1 MGIIS
6 WVLIIPALG
15 SVLIM
20 FLPDKQREIK
30 ESSASIFGW
39 IAFVVSSIA
48 LLLSFFIYFNF
59 DTGAESYQFV
69 EKINWIPQFGIFYHV
84 GIDGISI
91 LLFMLTTV
99 MMPFAILSSFKY
111 IQQRKKE
118 YYIWLLLLE
127 MTMLGAFVALNLFL
141 FYIFWE
147 LMLIPMFFLIGI
159 WGGPNRLYA
168 TIKFVLFTVI
178 GSLMMLAGI
187 IYLAIL
193 ANQQQGSF
201 TFAFEALMNLS
212 IPLKAQIYLF
222 LAFGLAFAIKV
233 PMFPFHTWLP
243 DAHVEAPTAGSVIL
257 AGILLKMGGY
267 GFVRLGIPLFYDAA
281 VYFTPLLQTLA
292 VIGIVY
298 GACLALVQTDIK
310 KLVAYSSISH
320 LGYVMLGLFAL
331 NAQAIEGSI
340 LQMVNHGI
348 STGALFLLVGMIYE
362 RRHTR
367 EISEYGGIA
376 RQLPF
381 FSAAFM
387 IITLSSIALPGTNGF
402 IGEFLILLGSFKSA
416 WANFLATEGIFRLI
430 LMVFAT
436 GGVILGA
443 YYMLWL
449 VQRVF
454 FGPLK
459 NEKNKT
465 LKDLSVRE
473 GIVLIPFIAAVF
485 WIGFYPKPMLTKMEK
500 SVIQFLNQSKTTISV
515 KEYFDTDGN
524 FITKIK
530 SEAHKINA
538 KQQTVNRKR

>member
-6 WVLIIPALG
+6 WVLLIPVIG
-15 SVLIM
+15 SVVMMLI
-20 FLPDKQREIK
+20 PDNQREPK
-30 ESSASIFGW
+30 QSSASIFGW
-39 IAFVVSSIA
+39 IALGVSGLA
-48 LLLSFFIYFNF
+48 LVLSLFIYFGFNSEIP
-59 DTGAESYQFV
+59 TYQLT
-69 EKINWIPQFGIFYHV
+69 EEISWIPQFGLFYHV
-84 GIDGISI
+84 GIDGITI
-91 LLFMLTTV
+91 LLLMLTTCMV
-99 MMPFAILSSFKY
+99 PFAVLSSFKY
-111 IQQRKKE
+111 IQHRKKE
-118 YYIWLLLLE
+118 YYIWLLILE
-127 MTMLGAFVALNLFL
+127 STMLGAFVALNLFL

-159 WGGPNRLYA
+159 WGGENRLYA

-187 IYLAIL
+187 IYLALL
-193 ANQQQGSF
+193 AKEQLGSF
-201 TFAFEALMNLS
+201 TFGYDALMQLT
-212 IPLKAQIYLF
+212 IPLNTQLVLF

-267 GFVRLGIPLFYDAA
+267 GFIRLGIPLFSDAA

-320 LGYVMLGLFAL
+320 LGYVMLGLFAM
-331 NAQAIEGSI
+331 NAEAIQGSI

-381 FSAAFM
+381 FSVAFM
-387 IITLSSIALPGTNGF
+387 IITLSSVALPGTNGF
-402 IGEFLILLGSFKSA
+402 VGEFLILLGSFKSA
-416 WANFLATEGIFRLI
+416 WANFLATENAFRLV

-436 GGVILGA
+436 SGVILGA

-454 FGPLK
+454 FGPLD
-459 NEKNKT
+459 NEENKS
-465 LKDLSVRE
+465 LKDLSLRE
-473 GIVLIPFIAAVF
+473 GIVLIPFIVAVF
-485 WIGFYPKPMLTKMEK
+485 WIGIYPSASLNKMKPSVDYYLTRPKTTASIEKHYQPESRMPDKTRLLTKNIPDE
-500 SVIQFLNQSKTTISV
+500 I
-515 KEYFDTDGN
+515 
-524 FITKIK
+524 
-530 SEAHKINA
+530 
-538 KQQTVNRKR
+538 R